1 MEFLSLMVKYSSIPS
16 IQYSLV
22 VYKVFSAM
30 VAELSIQNYKTSC
43 IMQYFSNIFQLEYF
57 KNQASFP

>member
-30 VAELSIQNYKTSC
+30 VAELSI
-43 IMQYFSNIFQLEYF
+43 
-57 KNQASFP
+57 